1 MYSGV
6 VFVDKIERLKREI
19 RELEE
24 DLEKVKTTAVK
35 NVIKNMI
42 IRKQEALRR
51 AIALKKL
58 EQGK

>member
-1 MYSGV
+1 V
-6 VFVDKIERLKREI
+6 LFVDKIKRLKREI

-24 DLEKVKTTAVK
+24 DLERVKTTAVK

-51 AIALKKL
+51 AIALKEL
-58 EQGK
+58 EQGE

>member
-6 VFVDKIERLKREI
+6 LFVDKIKRLKREI

-24 DLEKVKTTAVK
+24 DLERVKTTAVK

-51 AIALKKL
+51 AIALKEL
-58 EQGK
+58 EQGE

>member
-6 VFVDKIERLKREI
+6 LFVDKIERLKREI

-24 DLEKVKTTAVK
+24 DLERVKTTAVK

-51 AIALKKL
+51 AIALKEL
-58 EQGK
+58 EQGE

>member
-1 MYSGV
+1 M
-6 VFVDKIERLKREI
+6 
-19 RELEE
+19 
-24 DLEKVKTTAVK
+24 EKVKTTAVK

-58 EQGK
+58 EQGE

>member
-1 MYSGV
+1 VYSGV

>member
-1 MYSGV
+1 VYSGV
-6 VFVDKIERLKREI
+6 LFVDKIERLKREI

-24 DLEKVKTTAVK
+24 DLERVKTTAVK

-51 AIALKKL
+51 AIALKEL
-58 EQGK
+58 EQGE

>member
-1 MYSGV
+1 
-6 VFVDKIERLKREI
+6 VDKIERLKREI

>member
-1 MYSGV
+1 M
-6 VFVDKIERLKREI
+6 DKIERLKKEI

-42 IRKQEALRR
+42 IRKKEALKR

-58 EQGK
+58 EEETE

>member
-6 VFVDKIERLKREI
+6 VFVDKIERLKKEI